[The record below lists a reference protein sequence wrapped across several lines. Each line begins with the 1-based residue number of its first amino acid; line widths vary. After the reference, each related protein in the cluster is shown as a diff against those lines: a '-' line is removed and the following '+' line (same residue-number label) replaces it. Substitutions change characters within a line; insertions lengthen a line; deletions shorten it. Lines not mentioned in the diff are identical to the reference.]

1 MALWNALKYAGHA
14 LAALDITEGIIEM
27 TESGEPRDDRG
38 RTGEDAARTF
48 VEEIEIE
55 AEQLVKRIRELI
67 RQGNV
72 RTLRI
77 KDQKGKYLLEVPLTV
92 GVLVGG
98 VFALSAPTLTAL
110 SAITGLVAKVKVE
123 IVRNVEAED
132 EGDEIAPG
140 DDGDG

>member
-1 MALWNALKYAGHA
+1 
-14 LAALDITEGIIEM
+14 M